1 MIRTKSISIPTPRTS
16 IMTRVVWAIADG
28 LRWVN
33 RNHNDYDIRAM
44 AGELTVAE
52 RRAEAKED
60 RENYNQHMI
69 SAAFYADSKTYVDF
83 DGKVSHV

>member
-1 MIRTKSISIPTPRTS
+1 MIRTKYISIPTRRAS
-16 IMTRVVWAIADG
+16 ILARVVWTIADG

-33 RNHNDYDIRAM
+33 RNHNDRDIRAM

-69 SAAFYADSKTYVDF
+69 NAAFYAGSETYVDF